1 MILTS
6 TCFLRR
12 PSNCKASRDGCGQ
25 YLLPRA
31 KVESFVGDCYNDFPP
46 HDLPFHMRIGIIPA
60 PLVQG
65 RLSPVRL
72 WRYLFAGS

>member
-1 MILTS
+1 
-6 TCFLRR
+6 
-12 PSNCKASRDGCGQ
+12 
-25 YLLPRA
+25 
-31 KVESFVGDCYNDFPP
+31 
-46 HDLPFHMRIGIIPA
+46 MRIGMIPA